1 MPAMLRRF
9 LLGGFAL
16 TALTGTGAMAQEIS
30 ETRPEP
36 GTFDYRPLTRP
47 EPGEVAQAQL
57 IASEDKAPGVAAA
70 EAAGPDQAALA
81 KAAQNPIA
89 SMISIPIQWNA
100 TPGTQWA
107 PNSLDPKAKHDR
119 VLNVVNVQ
127 PVYPFKLSEDWTLV
141 TRTIV
146 PFLGV
151 PFADPEIGVTSTG
164 DPYLKRWDQENRVG
178 LGDINPTAFFV
189 PTLEGDFTI
198 GFGPT
203 LSAPVSDVPLSSGK
217 WTLGPALVG
226 VYTKGP
232 WVVGGLVNNMWSFA
246 GDEDRNDVNKMLIQP
261 FINYNLPKGWYI
273 SISPI
278 ITADWENENQ
288 GWTVPIG
295 AGIGRVFR
303 VGKQPINMS
312 VHGYYNAVKPEIG
325 GEELMGDW
333 TIRTQIQFLIP
344 ASGKKKS

>member
-1 MPAMLRRF
+1 MLRRF

-36 GTFDYRPLTRP
+36 GTFDYRPLTSP